1 MVQQHPWKM
10 NIKFDIENVI
20 KIILSILF
28 LACLLDWEYGYFQVV
43 RFLGMIGFAIL
54 AYKSNER
61 KNKTI
66 TIVWAASAILIN
78 PIIKIA
84 LGRELWN
91 IIDIIWAIL
100 LIGSIFYVK
109 RTE

>member
-1 MVQQHPWKM
+1 M
-10 NIKFDIENVI
+10 NIKLGIETII
-20 KIILSILF
+20 KIVLSILF
-28 LACLLDWEYGYFQVV
+28 FGCLLDWEYGYFQFV

-54 AYKSNER
+54 AYKSKQRE
-61 KNKTI
+61 NKTL
-66 TIVWAASAILIN
+66 TVVWAASAILIN

-91 IIDIIWAIL
+91 IVDVIWAIL
-100 LIGSIFYVK
+100 LIGSIFYEK